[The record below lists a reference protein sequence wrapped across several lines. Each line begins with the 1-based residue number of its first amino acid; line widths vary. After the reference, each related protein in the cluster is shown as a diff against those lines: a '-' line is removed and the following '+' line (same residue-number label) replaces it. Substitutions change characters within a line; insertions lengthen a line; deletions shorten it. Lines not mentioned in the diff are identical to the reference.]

1 MSLTHYRSPTLVS
14 LVLIHHVLKRLST
27 LLPLSVS
34 LQILL
39 PNTASNDIQQHVNS
53 GDIKGLWLCY
63 KAMRGGSAGTSV
75 RDTES
80 QEGTCESLKGPIA
93 LDSGRFSHDLGYTK
107 IFDIILYSSRP
118 DFTDYKITSTSLSN
132 TLLHYVCHCFVS
144 SICYLDILLHRK

>member
-1 MSLTHYRSPTLVS
+1 M
-14 LVLIHHVLKRLST
+14 
-27 LLPLSVS
+27 LPLSVS
-34 LQILL
+34 LQKLL
-39 PNTASNDIQQHVNS
+39 PNTASNDVQQHVNSANS

-107 IFDIILYSSRP
+107 IFDIILIAV
-118 DFTDYKITSTSLSN
+118 DQ
-132 TLLHYVCHCFVS
+132 
-144 SICYLDILLHRK
+144 ILLTIK